1 MTHDDDVVVG
11 VEFLVSARRNIAH
24 RDMFCACDARGFV
37 FPCLANIEQRKC
49 FAALLQRLDLPGR
62 DFEVHKCLSVEGAGP
77 ISLRGRDAASR
88 VSTKNQTIF
97 PEPSA
102 GKSVPSPDD
111 S

>member
-24 RDMFCACDARGFV
+24 RDMFCAFDARGFV

-62 DFEVHKCLSVEGAGP
+62 DFEVHKCLSVETGLPPSPSVAETRQAA
-77 ISLRGRDAASR
+77 SLRKIIRSFRSR
-88 VSTKNQTIF
+88 APGN
-97 PEPSA
+97 PCYP
-102 GKSVPSPDD
+102 G
-111 S
+111 

>member
-62 DFEVHKCLSVEGAGP
+62 DFEVHKCLSVETGP
-77 ISLRGRDAASR
+77 AASHSVAAR
-88 VSTKNQTIF
+88 AASPVSTKNHTVV

-102 GKSVPSPDD
+102 GRS
-111 S
+111 